1 MLSSVLQFGD
11 SRCGKPAKRRQRRGL
26 RLGLDSSLAFLARE
40 RFSKVR
46 GATRL
51 GYHPRADGP
60 RGIVA
65 QVLAV
70 AALEIG
76 DPIAEIGG
84 ILRSCARVGVELAFR
99 SAPLR
104 AAIVC
109 LIGRPREDLGAGRR
123 FSWNSICR

>member
-65 QVLAV
+65 DVLSV
-70 AALEIG
+70 AALEVG
-76 DPIAEIGG
+76 DPVAEVVLVKSYDLA
-84 ILRSCARVGVELAFR
+84 LRREWTWHFDSAR
-99 SAPLR
+99 
-104 AAIVC
+104 
-109 LIGRPREDLGAGRR
+109 
-123 FSWNSICR
+123 